1 MKNFLNGVVKTF
13 GVSISAFIY
22 SIYLLLHNQVPYDV
36 EKSLKPGNTKKY
48 IMIEIGF
55 YVCCLILLISLT
67 ICLNFLTNIPIIIML
82 HAFLFVFILV
92 VSAFLKNNLFI
103 SGKKAVMKLFI
114 QLFSYLKCLFN
125 FRHNSI

>member
-103 SGKKAVMKLFI
+103 SWKKSCNETIHSAFFI
-114 QLFSYLKCLFN
+114 LKMSF
-125 FRHNSI
+125 

>member
-55 YVCCLILLISLT
+55 YVSCLILLISLT
-67 ICLNFLTNIPIIIML
+67 LCLNFLTNIPIIIIML

-103 SGKKAVMKLFI
+103 
-114 QLFSYLKCLFN
+114 
-125 FRHNSI
+125 